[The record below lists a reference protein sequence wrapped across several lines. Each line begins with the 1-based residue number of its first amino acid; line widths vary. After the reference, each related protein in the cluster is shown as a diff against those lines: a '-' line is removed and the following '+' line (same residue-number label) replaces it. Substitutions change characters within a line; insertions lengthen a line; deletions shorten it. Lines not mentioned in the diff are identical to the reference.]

1 MILSVTPNSTIDW
14 TLFLPNFR
22 WNETIRSTKAAWGIG
37 GKPAGAAWI
46 LGELGIKTLAI
57 GFMAGVAGEKML
69 ELMHRKGVET
79 DFIPVQGETRLNV
92 HLVNQENG
100 GQSTLAV
107 DTLIINQDHV
117 RLFLEKYEAALH
129 NASAVIT
136 GSSLPKC
143 LDPKLF
149 QQIIS
154 MAHQRSVPVAFDS
167 SGPYLAAGLKAHPA
181 IIKPNRAELASI
193 TGRTVETIEDTYT
206 AAKEVLQD
214 YGTQVVA
221 TLGEKGALAVL
232 RDRTLHIQSLKVE
245 KLESTAGA
253 GDAVLAGI
261 AYALA
266 FDKPMEEGLRLGFA
280 AAGAV
285 IQTLATADCH
295 KEDVEKLLETIELIP
310 YN

>member
-1 MILSVTPNSTIDW
+1 
-14 TLFLPNFR
+14 
-22 WNETIRSTKAAWGIG
+22 
-37 GKPAGAAWI
+37 
-46 LGELGIKTLAI
+46 
-57 GFMAGVAGEKML
+57 
-69 ELMHRKGVET
+69 
-79 DFIPVQGETRLNV
+79 
-92 HLVNQENG
+92 
-100 GQSTLAV
+100 
-107 DTLIINQDHV
+107 
-117 RLFLEKYEAALH
+117 
-129 NASAVIT
+129 
-136 GSSLPKC
+136 
-143 LDPKLF
+143 
-149 QQIIS
+149 
-154 MAHQRSVPVAFDS
+154 
-167 SGPYLAAGLKAHPA
+167 LKAHPA